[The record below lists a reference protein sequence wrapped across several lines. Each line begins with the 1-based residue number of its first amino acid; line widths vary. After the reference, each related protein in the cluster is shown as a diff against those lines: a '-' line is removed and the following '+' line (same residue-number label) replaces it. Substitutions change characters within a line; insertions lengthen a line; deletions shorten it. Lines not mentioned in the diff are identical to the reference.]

1 METPFLTHLTQED
14 YKFVY
19 EASEDSFLLLDALEE
34 DLTQIRDNKPLL
46 CVEIGSGSG
55 VIITALA
62 KSLSSSA
69 HCVAIDINQHACKAT
84 KKTTI
89 INEATVDVIAMDL
102 LSSFRCNS
110 IDLLIFNPPYVP
122 TEENEVNHGDEE
134 TFAGC
139 LVKSWAGG
147 EDGCSTVKR
156 LMPFLKE
163 KLSQSAVFYLL
174 LLRENKPREMLKI
187 FLEMGFSGSIIKE
200 RRIRGEYLYILKIV
214 RCNSIK

>member
-19 EASEDSFLLLDALEE
+19 EAAEDSFLLLDALEE
-34 DLTQIRDNKPLL
+34 DLPQIRDQKPLL

-69 HCVAIDINQHACKAT
+69 HCVGIDINYHACKAT
-84 KKTTI
+84 KKTSLV
-89 INEATVDVIAMDL
+89 NGASLDVAAMDL
-102 LSSFRCNS
+102 LSAFRSHS

-122 TEENEVNHGDEE
+122 TEPSEDDSRDRG

-147 EDGCSTVKR
+147 KDGCSTLHR
-156 LMPFLKE
+156 LFPFLAD
-163 KLSQSAVFYLL
+163 KLSQKAIFYLL
-174 LLRENKPREMLKI
+174 LLRENKPKEVLKT
-187 FLEMGFSGSIIKE
+187 FLTLGFSGSIVKE

>member
-19 EASEDSFLLLDALEE
+19 EAAEDSFLLLDALEE
-34 DLTQIRDNKPLL
+34 DLSQIREQEPLI

-55 VIITALA
+55 VIVTALA
-62 KSLSSSA
+62 KILSSSA
-69 HCVAIDINQHACKAT
+69 HCIGIDINHHACKAT
-84 KKTTI
+84 MKTSLA
-89 INEATVDVIAMDL
+89 NGVSLDVAVVDL
-102 LSSFRCNS
+102 LSAFRSHS

-122 TEENEVNHGDEE
+122 TEANEEDGDRE

-147 EDGCSTVKR
+147 EDGCNTVNR
-156 LMPFLKE
+156 LLPSLDD
-163 KLSQSAVFYLL
+163 KLSPTAVFYLL
-174 LLRENKPREMLKI
+174 LLRENRPKEVLKT
-187 FLEMGFSGSIIKE
+187 FLALGFSGSIIKE
-200 RRIRGEYLYILKIV
+200 RKIRGEYLYILKIV